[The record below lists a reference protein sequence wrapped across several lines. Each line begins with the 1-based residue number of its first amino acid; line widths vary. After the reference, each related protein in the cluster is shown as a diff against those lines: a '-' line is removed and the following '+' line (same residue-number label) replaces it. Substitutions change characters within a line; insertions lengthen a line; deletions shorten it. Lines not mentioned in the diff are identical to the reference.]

1 MPTEDPIQKIIENIK
16 LGPKKSG
23 QWGLLVILLLF
34 TAVAGLWWYFSPLI
48 SRLERPS
55 EKEDLDLL
63 IAPLRPL
70 KDIALD
76 TAVFDDPLLEKLVRP
91 VIPPPAPLQKGR
103 ANPFQ

>member
-1 MPTEDPIQKIIENIK
+1 MDTLKPPQPTPASTVSMRKK
-16 LGPKKSG
+16 PK
-23 QWGLLVILLLF
+23 QQGLLIVLLLF

-48 SRLERPS
+48 ADLERES

-91 VIPPPAPLQKGR
+91 VIPPPPPLQKGR